1 MLVYV
6 IIDDQSNWLLVI
18 LLIFDYFQDD
28 GDDVFYILVFCFGIV
43 LVIGRFG
50 IGYIVEF
57 VDGICQ
63 LEFLELIECNDLF
76 SNREEIFL

>member
-28 GDDVFYILVFCFGIV
+28 GGDVFYILVFCFGIV

>member
-28 GDDVFYILVFCFGIV
+28 CGDVFYILVFCFGIV